1 MAFFDFNWL
10 GKKERNYNL
19 NEISDYI
26 KSLIEPENTLQD
38 LHTIRGIHEA
48 FKKADILQSIEIT
61 CRDYSKNCK
70 VFTKSNQKELLV
82 NTYNLKGQSFTDVY
96 SEITRE
102 KIKYGVS
109 VCRIVTG
116 SFSGNST
123 IECLRLHECIVD
135 FGTVQYPTIN
145 ELRYIEYHNEKIY
158 PNELLIFGNTNAL
171 VYREYNKEGIE
182 YAVSNLINDYEAK
195 HNIIADRGAMIIL
208 SPGNAKT
215 DQMSLGT
222 KLSQPEKEEVER
234 ALTKKYGVI
243 GKKKTWKFFPI
254 PMNVT
259 NTSMNVQELGIS
271 EDKKENITAI
281 CSHLKYPTD
290 LYFNAT
296 TYENQAV
303 ARASVYN
310 NILIPF
316 ATEDSITLSKWL
328 KIDVEIDY
336 SHVAD
341 LQENEKTKVERN
353 NNVVNY
359 CSNAVQANIMTIEEA
374 RKELNNYIDLEN
386 GTKKN

>member
-1 MAFFDFNWL
+1 MGFFDFNWF
-10 GKKERNYNL
+10 GKRERVYNL
-19 NEISDYI
+19 DQVYNDMR
-26 KSLIEPENTLQD
+26 SLIDPENTLHD
-38 LHTIRGIHEA
+38 LHTIRGIHTA

-70 VFTKSNQKELLV
+70 VFTKKDQKEV
-82 NTYNLKGQSFTDVY
+82 IINQNLKGQTFTDVY
-96 SEITRE
+96 SEIIRE
-102 KIKYGVS
+102 KTKYSVS
-109 VCRIVTG
+109 VVRKVQG
-116 SFSGNST
+116 AFSGKAT
-123 IECLRLHECIVD
+123 IECLRLHECIID

-145 ELRYIEYHNEKIY
+145 DLRYVEYHNEKIY
-158 PNELLIFGNTNAL
+158 PQDLLIFGNANAL
-171 VYREYNKEGIE
+171 VYCEYNKEGIE

-208 SPGNAKT
+208 SPNPGKQ
-215 DQMSLGT
+215 DQMSFGSSL
-222 KLSQPEKEEVER
+222 KPNEKEEVER

-259 NTSMNVQELGIS
+259 NTSMNVAELGIS

-281 CSHLKYPTD
+281 CSHLKYPPD

-316 ATEDSITLSKWL
+316 ASEDSITLSKWL
-328 KIDVEIDY
+328 GYDVEIDY
-336 SHVAD
+336 SHVSD

-353 NNVVNY
+353 NQVVNY
-359 CSNAVQANIMTIEEA
+359 CSSAVSAGIMSIEEA

>member
-1 MAFFDFNWL
+1 MAFFDFNWF
-10 GKKERNYNL
+10 GRRERQYDL
-19 NEISDYI
+19 SQIYKDMRDM
-26 KSLIEPENTLQD
+26 IEPEDSIQHLDTPYSINK
-38 LHTIRGIHEA
+38 A
-48 FKKADILQSIEIT
+48 FKKADILQSIELT
-61 CRDYSKNCK
+61 CKDFSKNHK
-70 VFTKSNQKELLV
+70 VFTTKSQSQVLNNV
-82 NTYNLKGQSFTDVY
+82 YNIKGQSFVDVY
-96 SEITRE
+96 SEIVSE
-102 KIKYGVS
+102 KIKYRVAIARKINGK
-109 VCRIVTG
+109 
-116 SFSGNST
+116 FSGNQT
-123 IECLRLHECIVD
+123 IECLKLAECSLN
-135 FGTVQYPTIN
+135 FASVQYPTIYD
-145 ELRYIEYHNEKIY
+145 LLYIEYHNERIIFDD
-158 PNELLIFGNTNAL
+158 LMFFGNTSVL
-171 VYREYNKEGIE
+171 IDKDFGKQGIE

-208 SPGNAKT
+208 SPGNTKA
-215 DQMSLGT
+215 DQMAISTSLT
-222 KLSQPEKEEVER
+222 STQKEEVEKQ
-234 ALTKKYGVI
+234 LTKNYGVI
-243 GKKKTWKFFPI
+243 GKKKTWKFFPV

-316 ATEDSITLSKWL
+316 AAEDSVVLSKWL

-353 NNVVNY
+353 NQVVNY
-359 CSNAVQANIMTIEEA
+359 CSAAVAAGIMTIEEA
-374 RKELNNYIDLEN
+374 RIELNNYIDLEN